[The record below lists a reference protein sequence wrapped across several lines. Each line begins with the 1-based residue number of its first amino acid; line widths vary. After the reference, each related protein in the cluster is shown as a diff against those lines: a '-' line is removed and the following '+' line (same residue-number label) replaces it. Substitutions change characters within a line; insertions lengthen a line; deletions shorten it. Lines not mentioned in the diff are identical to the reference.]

1 MEPLFLRRI
10 TNSSPSLTPKV
21 AGIVITNEF
30 PCFLV
35 PIYSEKLHTSD
46 NAVSKVNTLQVY
58 SLDYTEQA
66 QRRIKYV
73 DTLDE
78 ETFYEIAQKFL
89 QNFSFAV

>member
-35 PIYSEKLHTSD
+35 FVDVIANTS
-46 NAVSKVNTLQVY
+46 
-58 SLDYTEQA
+58 
-66 QRRIKYV
+66 I
-73 DTLDE
+73 
-78 ETFYEIAQKFL
+78 F
-89 QNFSFAV
+89 